1 MLTVLKRDGASN
13 SLRFFDRRKDGMI
26 EPRGKSS
33 FNLGLDCRM
42 NKCFLFM
49 LPTSGKFGLNVITN
63 GNNFFVSFPRVLSKS
78 FLGMA
83 EALEN

>member
-1 MLTVLKRDGASN
+1 
-13 SLRFFDRRKDGMI
+13 MI
-26 EPRGKSS
+26 ESRGKSY

-49 LPTSGKFGLNVITN
+49 LPTSGKFRLNVITN
-63 GNNFFVSFPRVLSKS
+63 GNHFFVSFPRVLSKS

-83 EALEN
+83 EALENLSETNFEG

>member
-1 MLTVLKRDGASN
+1 
-13 SLRFFDRRKDGMI
+13 MI
-26 EPRGKSS
+26 EPQGKSS

-49 LPTSGKFGLNVITN
+49 LSGKFGLNVITN
-63 GNNFFVSFPRVLSKS
+63 GNNFFVSFPRVLRKS

>member
-1 MLTVLKRDGASN
+1 
-13 SLRFFDRRKDGMI
+13 
-26 EPRGKSS
+26 
-33 FNLGLDCRM
+33 M
-42 NKCFLFM
+42 NKCFLIM

-63 GNNFFVSFPRVLSKS
+63 GNNFSVSFPRVLSKS

>member
-1 MLTVLKRDGASN
+1 
-13 SLRFFDRRKDGMI
+13 MI

-33 FNLGLDCRM
+33 FNLGLNCKM
-42 NKCFLFM
+42 NKCFLII
-49 LPTSGKFGLNVITN
+49 LPSSGRFGLNVTTN
-63 GNNFFVSFPRVLSKS
+63 GNNFLVSFPRVLSKS